1 MTTTAPRDTGAPDLD
16 DSRRR
21 RHILQENG
29 PATGL
34 ITGINHLVLFTRD
47 MDEGVRFY
55 RDLLGLRVVRTV
67 RFTTSADGLRTAANH
82 SSGGAV
88 RDADESSAISV
99 DMTVRQVF
107 FEMGNGELFSL
118 YEAPNVAPKPAAP
131 VSSVLWPSIKS
142 EVCSRPTEPQKLDH
156 LSFDV
161 PRHADLVWFREH
173 LHAHGVAVSEISER
187 RGANNAHRF
196 ISSFYFFDPSGNPL
210 EIASF
215 DASDEAWKAYDFSDW
230 FMDEEPVPALVDDSS
245 DAAAPLAPHW
255 VDSPAR

>member
-1 MTTTAPRDTGAPDLD
+1 MTTTASRNSGTPSID
-16 DSRRR
+16 DSQHHQ
-21 RHILQENG
+21 HILQENG

-55 RDLLGLRVVRTV
+55 RDVLGLRVVRTV
-67 RFTTSADGLRTAANH
+67 RFNTSADGLRTAANH

-88 RDADESSAISV
+88 QDADGPSDITV
-99 DMTVRQVF
+99 DVTVRQVF

-118 YEAPNVAPKPAAP
+118 YEAPNVAAKPAAP

-142 EVCSRPTEPQKLDH
+142 EVCSRPSEPQKLDH

-173 LHAHGVAVSEISER
+173 LIAHGVAVSDISER
-187 RGANNAHRF
+187 RGTNNTHRF

-215 DASDEAWKAYDFSDW
+215 DASDEAWKSYDFSDW
-230 FMDEEPVPALVDDSS
+230 FMDEHPVPALVDDSS
-245 DAAAPLAPHW
+245 GDAAPLAPHW
-255 VDSPAR
+255 VNPSAQ